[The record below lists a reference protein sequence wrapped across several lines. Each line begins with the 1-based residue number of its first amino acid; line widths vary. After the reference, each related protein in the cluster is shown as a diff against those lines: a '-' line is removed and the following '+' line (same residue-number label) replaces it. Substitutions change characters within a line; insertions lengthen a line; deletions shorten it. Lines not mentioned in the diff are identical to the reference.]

1 MRAETGR
8 NVRLVDENRKVEE
21 RLERIDELRETGGR
35 VVLLAEVRKLL
46 AEAEAAVAARDDSQ
60 KPSGPPPSAA

>member
-1 MRAETGR
+1 
-8 NVRLVDENRKVEE
+8 VRRVDENRKVEE

-46 AEAEAAVAARDDSQ
+46 AEAEAAVAAREDSP